1 MAVVL
6 RKLSQKRHWDDK
18 AWLGQGD
25 TQADV
30 VKCLNPA
37 DNRLSVYLLD
47 SPDRQMERV
56 VAALALTRDHLA
68 HMDLAVIPDKILEN
82 CDIQRAS
89 NEGDT
94 PDPGVNQWHIDL
106 VELSISKIARFAAA
120 IKAQAQ
126 IERFSCKKVAQAIGK
141 SVTSN
146 FIGKEYV
153 TNEMAQS
160 LRKRNVSLPPL

>member
-6 RKLSQKRHWDDK
+6 RKLSQKRHWDDM
-18 AWLGQGD
+18 AWLEQGD

-30 VKCLNPA
+30 VKCLSPM
-37 DNRLSVYLLD
+37 DNRLSVYMLD
-47 SPDRQMERV
+47 HPARQVDRV

-68 HMDLAVIPDKILEN
+68 HMDLAVIPDRILED
-82 CDIQRAS
+82 CRIQRAS

-94 PDPGVNQWHIDL
+94 PDPAVNEWHLDL
-106 VELSISKIARFAAA
+106 VELSVAKIARFAGA
-120 IKAQAQ
+120 IKAHAR
-126 IERFSCKKVAQAIGK
+126 IERFNCRKVAQAIGH

-153 TNEMAQS
+153 SKEMAQS
-160 LRKRNVSLPPL
+160 LKRRNVSLRLP